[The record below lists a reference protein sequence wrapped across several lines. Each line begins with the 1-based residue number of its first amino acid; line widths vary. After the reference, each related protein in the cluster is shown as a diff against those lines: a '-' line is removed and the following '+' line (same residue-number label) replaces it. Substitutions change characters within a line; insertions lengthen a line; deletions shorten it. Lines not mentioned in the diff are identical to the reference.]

1 MTSSSFFR
9 SIQKFFNSLENGVKE
24 LEARWVVFILA
35 TLTILLS
42 KAIGLHGLADI
53 VGFIYIM
60 YFVTFLIDKK

>member
-9 SIQKFFNSLENGVKE
+9 SVQKFFNSLENGVKE
-24 LEARWVVFILA
+24 LEARWVVFIIA
-35 TLTILLS
+35 ISTILVS

-53 VGFIYIM
+53 VGFFYIM